1 MELLEKQSR
10 YFNIEQKQKD
20 IPGKSDLSN
29 KPDLWISR
37 RDLEHTE
44 EINKVGLNDRSYN
57 HEKYGRRPPIHQYSV
72 IGSILQPGM
81 DFNETEKE
89 ELKGPYGKPEV
100 RKNPDWLRHEKYL
113 KDVAEKKNS
122 ESTGNFSG
130 LQLPRN
136 IQHKFG
142 TKLCQS
148 LLSDKEK
155 VDKTLE
161 GQNKLQESVRK
172 NTRRY
177 PIKEISSDPALDPTY
192 DALGGVLR
200 HNLFPGHNFDHKV
213 GVIKGDF
220 NDHVHKN
227 RVPDPD
233 EYRYRRDELS
243 KFSSTYILLDIP
255 SLLLRLAFVFSSTLV

>member
-1 MELLEKQSR
+1 MELLEKESR
-10 YFNIEQKQKD
+10 YFSIKQKQNNF
-20 IPGKSDLSN
+20 PAKSDLSN
-29 KPDLWISR
+29 NPDLWISR
-37 RDLEHTE
+37 KDLEHTK

-89 ELKGPYGKPEV
+89 ELKGPYKKPEV
-100 RKNPDWLRHEKYL
+100 RKNPDWLRHEQYL
-113 KDVAEKKNS
+113 KDVAEKRHS

-130 LQLPRN
+130 IQLPRN

-142 TKLCQS
+142 TKLCES

-161 GQNKLQESVRK
+161 GQKKFKESMHR
-172 NTRRY
+172 NTRSC
-177 PIKEISSDPALDPTY
+177 PVKEISSDPALDPTY
-192 DALGGVLR
+192 DAVGGVLR
-200 HNLFPGHNFDHKV
+200 HNLFPGHNFDHNV

-227 RVPDPD
+227 RVPNPD

-243 KFSSTYILLDIP
+243 KFSQTFILLAIVCP
-255 SLLLRLAFVFSSTLV
+255 LIIHL

>member
-1 MELLEKQSR
+1 MLEKQSR
-10 YFNIEQKQKD
+10 YFSIEQKQKD
-20 IPGKSDLSN
+20 YPTKSDLTN
-29 KPDLWISR
+29 KQDLWISR
-37 RDLEHTE
+37 KDLDHTE
-44 EINKVGLNDRSYN
+44 EINKVGLNNRSYN
-57 HEKYGRRPPIHQYSV
+57 HEKYGRRPRIHQYSV

-89 ELKGPYGKPEV
+89 ELEGPYKKPVV
-100 RKNPDWLRHEKYL
+100 RKNPDWLRHEQYL
-113 KDVAEKKNS
+113 KDVAEKRNS
-122 ESTGNFSG
+122 ESTGIFSG

-142 TKLCQS
+142 TKLCES

-161 GQNKLQESVRK
+161 CQKKFKESMGKNKHSAPV
-172 NTRRY
+172 
-177 PIKEISSDPALDPTY
+177 KEISSDPALDPTY

-227 RVPDPD
+227 RVPNPD

-243 KFSSTYILLDIP
+243 KFS
-255 SLLLRLAFVFSSTLV
+255 